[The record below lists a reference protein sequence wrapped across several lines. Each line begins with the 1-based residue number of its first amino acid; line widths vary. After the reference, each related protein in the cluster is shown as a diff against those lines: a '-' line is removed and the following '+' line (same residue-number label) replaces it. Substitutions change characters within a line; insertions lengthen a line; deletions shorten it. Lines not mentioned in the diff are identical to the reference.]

1 MRVAVIV
8 DAVRTPLGARNGGL
22 SGWHPADLA
31 AEVLAA
37 LARRNDLDP
46 GMVDDVILG
55 CATPVGEQGANLGRN
70 AVLAAG
76 WPEAVP
82 GTTVD
87 RQGASSLQ
95 AVLFAASGVVAG
107 ALDVVVAA
115 GVEVSTT
122 TPAGAWLTPTSRP
135 FGPRVV
141 ERYAAAGGL
150 VPPGLAAER
159 VAERYGFDRH
169 HLDGYSA
176 ESQRRAGEAI
186 DGGRFDAE
194 TIPVAAR
201 CWDRERRQ
209 VLEGGTTVDVDEA
222 VRRGLDMA
230 ELARSKPMF
239 EPGGRVTAGNSAPV
253 ADGAAAL
260 LVMSEERAA
269 GLHLDPL
276 ARFVGGASAAVDPLT
291 MLTGVVPA
299 TTAALARAGLAVEE
313 VGRFEVDECF
323 APVALAWMAEHRV
336 DPARVNVSGGAI
348 ALGQA
353 PGCAGARML
362 ATLVHELDRSG
373 ARYGLATLG
382 GVGGVA
388 TAVVTERGQRPAKP
402 GNYRGMME
410 IPPERSKTA
419 NLT

>member
-1 MRVAVIV
+1 
-8 DAVRTPLGARNGGL
+8 
-22 SGWHPADLA
+22 
-31 AEVLAA
+31 VLVA
-37 LARRNDLDP
+37 LARRHDLDP
-46 GMVDDVILG
+46 GIVDDVVLG

-95 AVLFAASGVVAG
+95 AALFAAQGVVAG

-122 TPAGAWLTPTSRP
+122 TPAGSWVTPASRP
-135 FGPRVV
+135 FGPRIV
-141 ERYAAAGGL
+141 ERYVAAGGL
-150 VPPGLAAER
+150 VPPGVAAER
-159 VAERYGFDRH
+159 VAERYRLDRH
-169 HLDGYSA
+169 DLDGWAA
-176 ESQRRAGEAI
+176 ESQRRAGEAVER
-186 DGGRFDAE
+186 GRFDAE
-194 TIPVAAR
+194 IVPVAAR

-209 VLEGGTTVDVDEA
+209 VLEPRATVRLDEV
-222 VRRGLDMA
+222 VRAGATVED
-230 ELARSKPMF
+230 LARSKPMF

-269 GLHLDPL
+269 ALG
-276 ARFVGGASAAVDPLT
+276 DPLT
-291 MLTGVVPA
+291 MLTGVIPA
-299 TTAALARAGLAVEE
+299 TTAALARAGLAAEE

-323 APVALAWMAEHRV
+323 APVTLAWMAEHHA
-336 DPARVNVSGGAI
+336 DPTRVNVSGGAI

-373 ARYGLATLG
+373 DRYGLATLA

-388 TAVVTERGQRPAKP
+388 TAVVIERGHRCEEP
-402 GNYRGMME
+402 G
-410 IPPERSKTA
+410 
-419 NLT
+419 